1 MSTAE
6 ADTAHAI
13 TGFEPTREAG
23 LRRLDAVARNLG
35 GHYRQH
41 RNHDLGPGDRSNV
54 SALSPYVTHRL
65 LTERELVERAVREHG
80 GGTPEKFVQ
89 EVYWRTYWHGWLEM
103 RPHIW
108 DAYVSRRDAALERLE
123 SNGGMRRDYQRAVNG
138 ETGIGGFDDWAVEIR
153 DTGYLHN
160 HARMWFASIWIHTL
174 RLDWALGTDFFY
186 RHLIDGDPASN
197 TLSWRWVAG
206 LQTKGKAYA
215 ATQSNI
221 ARFTNGRYNPR
232 GLNENPVPLE
242 DDEDTSPDPID
253 GVAPLPGGKAVLLVH
268 SNDCTA
274 ETMRWPGTTIVGVFG
289 ASHVATRSPLEAS
302 ESVATF
308 VPAAVR
314 DGVERAGAHFDAPTA
329 SHDGEGAV
337 KALLAHARGVGAD
350 HVVTPYMRV
359 GDGRAW
365 LDGIKRDCREA
376 GLPVHEARRDWDAA
390 AWPYATKGFFKFKER
405 IPKLMREAGL

>member
-1 MSTAE
+1 MSE
-6 ADTAHAI
+6 AHAI

-23 LRRLDAVARNLG
+23 LRRLDAVSANLG

-41 RNHDLGPGDRSNV
+41 RNHDLGPDDRSNV

-65 LTERELVERAVREHG
+65 LTERELVERAVGEHG

-89 EVYWRTYWHGWLEM
+89 EVFWRTYWHGWLEM

-108 DAYVSRRDAALERLE
+108 DAYTSRRDSALERLE
-123 SNGGMRRDYQRAVNG
+123 ANGGMRRDYERAVNG
-138 ETGIGGFDDWAVEIR
+138 TTGIEGFDDWAIEIR

-221 ARFTNGRYNPR
+221 ARFTNGRFNPR

-253 GVAPLPGGKAVLLVH
+253 APPPLPGGRAVLLVH
-268 SNDCTA
+268 SSDCCA
-274 ETMRWPGTTIVGVFG
+274 ETMEWPRTTVVGVLG
-289 ASHVATRSPLEAS
+289 ASHIATRSPLAAS
-302 ESVATF
+302 DAVSAF

-314 DGVERAGAHFDAPTA
+314 DGTERAGVHFDAPTKL
-329 SHDGEGAV
+329 HEGEGAAE
-337 KALLAHARGVGAD
+337 ALVALAREVDAD
-350 HVVTPYMRV
+350 HVVVPLMRV

-365 LDGIKRDCREA
+365 LDRVKRECREA

-405 IPKLMREAGL
+405 IPKLMREARL